1 MENMVCRLAM
11 IHDGDPQEQSAAAL
25 AARVDDSTCC
35 VASTDFIQDGAG
47 EPTSVMDA
55 VSLAVLTSYLEQ
67 LLTVG
72 CERTEGDLC
81 TICFLPIGFP
91 VGQNSKFNVCCMKR
105 VCDGCILDARRRGM
119 NGRCPFCRTPRTA
132 DDASALAMV
141 QKRVSKGDA
150 DAINHLGQKYFYGE
164 LGLTKDVPRAI
175 ELWTEAAELGS
186 VDAHLDLGY
195 VYYQPHG
202 PHGCGVEEDEP
213 RGVRHWQE
221 AAMKGHVFCRHNLG
235 VAEFDNG
242 NHELAVQHWMISAKV
257 GFQRSLNGIKEMFVK
272 GHATKAQYAEALR
285 GFGDAAEEMKSYQ
298 REEAKRVGV

>member
-1 MENMVCRLAM
+1 MVCRLAM

-105 VCDGCILDARRRGM
+105 MCDGCVLAARRRGILDK
-119 NGRCPFCRTPRTA
+119 CPFCRTRLPRG
-132 DDASALAMV
+132 DASELAMIR
-141 QKRVSKGDA
+141 KRARKGDA
-150 DAINHLGQKYFYGE
+150 AALNFLGGKHYFGQS
-164 LGLTKDVPRAI
+164 GLARDVPRSI
-175 ELWTEAAELGS
+175 KLWTEAAELGS
-186 VDAHLDLGY
+186 LDAHYALAQF
-195 VYYQPHG
+195 YYDG
-202 PHGCGVEEDEP
+202 DGVEEDKVK
-213 RGVRHWQE
+213 GIRHWQQ
-221 AAMKGHVFCRHNLG
+221 AAMEGHVQSRNNLG
-235 VAEFDNG
+235 AFAFVIG
-242 NHELAVQHWMISAKV
+242 KHELALQHWTVCAKM
-257 GFQRSLNGIKEMFVK
+257 GYELSLNAIKGMFTR
-272 GHATKAQYAEALR
+272 GQATKAQYAEALM
-285 GFGDAAEEMKSYQ
+285 GYQNAVEEMKSPQ
-298 REEAKRVGV
+298 REEAKRLGVYAKSIK